1 MRDDDWSESGPLAFR
16 TSPRAVVK
24 ARLTVRTPRITAAR
38 RSGGVSRTPTWC
50 ATIAWSGRPLHG
62 MEPIAGYPGSV
73 LVGSDKTR
81 LLVLR
86 GNCASGKSTV
96 AKELRARYGRGIAI
110 VGQDNI
116 RCAILDDH
124 DLLGAP
130 NIGLIDAVARYS
142 LNHGY
147 HVIIEG
153 ILYADHYGP
162 MLRDLAG
169 DHRGSSSFFYLDI
182 PFPETVHRHQ
192 NRSERAEFGE
202 KEMREWFRPKDLLPD
217 VAEEII
223 DHTSTLDATVGR
235 LLVAAGLGSH
245 ARRP

>member
-1 MRDDDWSESGPLAFR
+1 MDPS
-16 TSPRAVVK
+16 
-24 ARLTVRTPRITAAR
+24 
-38 RSGGVSRTPTWC
+38 
-50 ATIAWSGRPLHG
+50 
-62 MEPIAGYPGSV
+62 AGYPDSV

-86 GNCASGKSTV
+86 GNCGSGKSTV
-96 AKELRARYGRGIAI
+96 AKELRARYGRGIAV

-116 RCAILDDH
+116 RCTILDDH
-124 DLLGAP
+124 DLLDAP

-142 LNHGY
+142 LDHGY

-162 MLRDLAG
+162 MLRDLAA
-169 DHRGSSSFFYLDI
+169 DHRGSSSFFYLDV
-182 PFPETVHRHQ
+182 PFPETVRRHQ
-192 NRSERAEFGE
+192 SRSEHTEFGE
-202 KEMREWFRPKDLLPD
+202 KEMRKWFRPGDLLPE

-223 DHTSTLDATVGR
+223 NHTSTLDATVGR
-235 LLVAAGLGSH
+235 LLIAAGLGSC